1 MSFLKSFFGAMAAA
15 EISEKKRAEQ
25 ERARAEKERIS
36 NAQKVL
42 RLGMEFL
49 DYQTQINCR
58 NATFKEIVSEYDM
71 DNNNV
76 TSDDVW
82 RTEQLFKGYKR
93 QLKEFMSYGGDPQY
107 ICGNDFDSNKM
118 DLYIEIVKRLK
129 EYGWLDKQDQYVKY
143 ADDTYFLDFDW
154 QQEQK
159 RRHKDNVQVATILNA
174 PGNEISEVVKS
185 SDYGFIPYNG
195 HSNAIVID
203 TAKSNDETIDSFLD
217 FLTVSLV
224 FTDQY
229 ILVYND
235 EHNELYYKADVQW
248 KNVEAD
254 WNELSGWDW
263 SLVEINGLSLLFNT
277 EKAKQVVLFYGSH
290 NVRVAEAFRDQYN
303 AAYENINSLSGV
315 EFEMVCKRLLENMGF
330 DVETTKTT
338 GDGGIDLIAY
348 NHQPL
353 LSGKYIIQ
361 CKRYTGS
368 VGEPVIRDLYGVITS
383 ERANKGILMTSGTVT
398 KQAQLFAQDK
408 PIELIDGVKMQELL
422 KDFYY

>member
-154 QQEQK
+154 KQEQK
-159 RRHKDNVQVATILNA
+159 RRHKDNVQVAAILNA

>member
-1 MSFLKSFFGAMAAA
+1 MAAH
-15 EISEKKRAEQ
+15 EISERKKAES
-25 ERARAEKERIS
+25 ERQKAEKEQLN

-49 DYQTQINCR
+49 EYQAQINCR
-58 NATFKEIVSEYDM
+58 NATFKEIVSEYDIE
-71 DNNNV
+71 NNNV
-76 TSDDVW
+76 SSDDVW

-107 ICGNDFDSNKM
+107 ICGDDFDSNKM

-154 QQEQK
+154 KQEEK
-159 RRHKDNVQVATILNA
+159 KRHKYNVQIAALLNA
-174 PGNEISEVVKS
+174 PGNELKEIVKS
-185 SDYGFIPYNG
+185 NDYLFVPYEA
-195 HSNAIVID
+195 HKDAIVID
-203 TAKSNDETIDSFLD
+203 TAKSNDETKDSFLE

-224 FTDQY
+224 FTDEY
-229 ILVYND
+229 IIIYND
-235 EHNELYYKADVQW
+235 EHNEMYYKANVKW
-248 KNVEAD
+248 KDVEAD
-254 WNELSGWDW
+254 WTEISGWNW
-263 SLVEINGLSLLFNT
+263 SLVEINGLSLLFDT
-277 EKAKQVVLFYGSH
+277 EKAKNVVLFYGSH

-303 AAYENINSLSGV
+303 AAYEDINSLSGV
-315 EFEMVCKRLLENMGF
+315 EFEQVCKRLLENMGF

-361 CKRYTGS
+361 CKRYVGS

-408 PIELIDGVKMQELL
+408 PIELIDGVKMRDLL
-422 KDFYY
+422 KDYYY

>member
-1 MSFLKSFFGAMAAA
+1 M
-15 EISEKKRAEQ
+15 
-25 ERARAEKERIS
+25 
-36 NAQKVL
+36 
-42 RLGMEFL
+42 
-49 DYQTQINCR
+49 
-58 NATFKEIVSEYDM
+58 
-71 DNNNV
+71 
-76 TSDDVW
+76 
-82 RTEQLFKGYKR
+82 
-93 QLKEFMSYGGDPQY
+93 
-107 ICGNDFDSNKM
+107 
-118 DLYIEIVKRLK
+118 
-129 EYGWLDKQDQYVKY
+129 
-143 ADDTYFLDFDW
+143 
-154 QQEQK
+154 
-159 RRHKDNVQVATILNA
+159 
-174 PGNEISEVVKS
+174 
-185 SDYGFIPYNG
+185 
-195 HSNAIVID
+195 
-203 TAKSNDETIDSFLD
+203 
-217 FLTVSLV
+217 

-235 EHNELYYKADVQW
+235 EHNELYYKANVQW